1 MVRRGLSRIPRN
13 CSAVPSHPGLHCCF
27 SIPLASPVI
36 PPQPILLSTHTVLG
50 EAADLCP
57 AVSNRKKKKC
67 WPRPHLGQSSNYKAA
82 EMQGRATGCRM
93 RCGIQDRGSQGKS
106 NTSCSWLCLPTA
118 KYSPTS
124 ATQQESTTELHSHT
138 ATEQHVPA

>member
-1 MVRRGLSRIPRN
+1 MVRRGLSRVPRN
-13 CSAVPSHPGLHCCF
+13 CSAVPSHPSLHCCF

-50 EAADLCP
+50 EAAGPLP
-57 AVSNRKKKKC
+57 SSQQWKKKC
-67 WPRPHLGQSSNYKAA
+67 WPRPHLGQSSNYEAT
-82 EMQGRATGCRM
+82 EMQGRATGCRI

-106 NTSCSWLCLPTA
+106 NTSCSWLCLPTP
-118 KYSPTS
+118 KYNPTG
-124 ATQQESTTELHSHT
+124 ATQQVPTTELHSHR